1 MTTLAEELNRS
12 GVVVHTNKGTSMMP
26 LLRENRD
33 LMVIRKRG
41 AGCFHKYDA
50 VLFQRDNGEYVLHRI
65 IRVDPDSYWIV
76 GDNCISGEEV
86 REEQILGVLD
96 EIVRDGKTIKVAN
109 KGYVLFVRFW
119 WAIYPIRV
127 TCKIV
132 RAKAAAIYR
141 KVLGK
146 VLGRSR

>member
-1 MTTLAEELNRS
+1 MTTLAEELNRF
-12 GVVVHTNKGTSMMP
+12 GVVVHTNKGISMMP

-50 VLFQRDNGEYVLHRI
+50 VLFQRYNGEYVLHRI
-65 IRVDPDSYWIV
+65 IRVDLDSYWIV

-96 EIVRDGKTIKVAN
+96 EIVRDGKTIKVTD

-127 TCKIV
+127 AYKIV
-132 RAKAAAIYR
+132 RAKAVAIYR
-141 KVLGK
+141 KVSAK